1 VSMEI
6 GETMRVFA
14 EYYLDDGL
22 QFRRNTLLQ
31 FGTSWD
37 LIGNIVLAN
46 PGSAE
51 PISEV
56 NNTSLCSIEAFYG
69 KYRSGEQFV
78 HSNWQ
83 EFSLDPTMVFIEKL
97 FKGEYVGESQNLNGV
112 IQLFNTFNIK
122 NQNLDE
128 AVQQIRTDSKLIFS
142 FGIEKYFHD
151 CPTYFGFSNAVLNNP
166 KLRIV
171 AEQIFENSSEKVKKP
186 YDSKFSNNKF
196 YHPMY
201 INKAYKQAHFKKF
214 RDSMLVP
221 FAKNA

>member
-1 VSMEI
+1 MK
-6 GETMRVFA
+6 VFA

-22 QFRRNTLLQ
+22 QFRCNTLLQ

-51 PISEV
+51 PVSEV
-56 NNTSLCSIEAFYG
+56 NNTSLENIEEFYG
-69 KYRSGEQFV
+69 KYRANNEFIK
-78 HSNWQ
+78 SNWK
-83 EFSLDPTMVFIEKL
+83 EFSTDPTMAFIEKL
-97 FKGEYVGESQNLNGV
+97 IKGDYIDEQHELNGV

-128 AVQQIRTDSKLIFS
+128 AVQQANTDSEFIFS
-142 FGIEKYFHD
+142 IGIEQYFHNR
-151 CPTYFGFSNAVLNNP
+151 PTYFGFSNAVLNNP
-166 KLRIV
+166 KLRSV
-171 AEQIFENSSEKVKKP
+171 AEDIFEKSSEKIKKP
-186 YDSKFSNNKF
+186 YDKDFSKNKF

-201 INKAYKQAHFKKF
+201 INKAYKQPHFQEFKEGV
-214 RDSMLVP
+214 LVP